1 MVLWARESTKVGLD
15 EQDPGRPVLAGDG
28 LGDRLG
34 RPGQGARAQVEAGD
48 QPPGDGRGGLGQGAA
63 GAAAEVG
70 DPVARAGAEQPGQP
84 AVPARHLR
92 LDHGVDVV
100 RFAGHASRR

>member
-48 QPPGDGRGGLGQGAA
+48 QPSGDGRGGLGEGAA

-70 DPVARAGAEQPGQP
+70 HAVARAGAEQPGQP
-84 AVPARHLR
+84 AVPARHYR

-100 RFAGHASRR
+100 RFVRHGSRR